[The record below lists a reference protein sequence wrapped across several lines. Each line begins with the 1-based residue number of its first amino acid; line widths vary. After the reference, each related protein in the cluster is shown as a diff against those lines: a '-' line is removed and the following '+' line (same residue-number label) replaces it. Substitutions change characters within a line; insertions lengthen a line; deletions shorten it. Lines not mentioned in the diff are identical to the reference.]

1 MTSLAV
7 AAAAAATAT
16 ARAIPSRAAT
26 LAPALAT
33 AAYSTTR
40 SYGGLK
46 DQDRIFT
53 NLYGKHDFGIKGA
66 LQRVRGWLAVTD
78 TFLSF
83 WLYADPVLAAPPFA
97 ACGRI
102 RATGTKPR
110 KSC

>member
-1 MTSLAV
+1 MPERVDDMASLAV

-16 ARAIPSRAAT
+16 ARALPSRAAT

-66 LQRVRGWLAVTD
+66 LQRVRWRCCDGHFPASLA
-78 TFLSF
+78 
-83 WLYADPVLAAPPFA
+83 
-97 ACGRI
+97 
-102 RATGTKPR
+102 
-110 KSC
+110 SC